1 MGSVSS
7 CHIFARNSLFLGFYF
22 TILTLSMM
30 LLYLLS
36 RLMSLQSDVWSYGVV
51 LWELF
56 SLARSPYPGIEP
68 GELVRRLEAGYRMER
83 PRWAS
88 PDLYNEMRACWSSEP
103 GERPTFTELAAR
115 MSELLSA
122 GAREQYL
129 ELSSVM
135 EQEQEQ
141 EQEQAG
147 PDTSRTLPKDFRLGP
162 GDDRKPLQRQTT
174 VSNPGYKCSFNS

>member
-1 MGSVSS
+1 MS
-7 CHIFARNSLFLGFYF
+7 
-22 TILTLSMM
+22 M
-30 LLYLLS
+30 LLF

-141 EQEQAG
+141 EQAG